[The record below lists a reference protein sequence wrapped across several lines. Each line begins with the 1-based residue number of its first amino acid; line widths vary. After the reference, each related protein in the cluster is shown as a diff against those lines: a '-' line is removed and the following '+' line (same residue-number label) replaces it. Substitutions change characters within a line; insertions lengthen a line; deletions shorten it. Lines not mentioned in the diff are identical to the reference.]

1 MNAHTRQCVQGDHL
15 IVRPRVC
22 YNRSACACD
31 AWARPVQCWATNTSV
46 PGPPELPG
54 DGPGWFSQMRAAR
67 LEMRDEGDEAFT
79 ALDNWTMQHCA
90 ADLDT
95 ADTIV

>member
-1 MNAHTRQCVQGDHL
+1 MLC
-15 IVRPRVC
+15 C
-22 YNRSACACD
+22 
-31 AWARPVQCWATNTSV
+31 ATNTSV

-79 ALDNWTMQHCA
+79 ALDNWTMQHRA

-95 ADTIV
+95 KDTQSSRFTSQTARANYK